1 MLDRKI
7 APPFLKSTSF
17 LLPNPKTFQLSNGI
31 NLHSIEGVQQDIIK
45 IEFIFR
51 AGKWFESKVGLAH
64 FTAQMIER
72 GTTEKTSSQLA
83 EFFDRY
89 GAHIEISPGLDFTS
103 IALYSL
109 TKNLHHVLPAFLE
122 MLETPSFPEK
132 ELRQMK
138 DIFIQNLK
146 VNNEKNS
153 FLASKALRKNIFGSD
168 HPYGSSIEMEDVGN
182 LNRSDLLQYFEQY
195 LIPTEIF
202 VVSKGDEATIEYV
215 IKNVLLTRLK
225 SQSKNEVSSGQSTN
239 PFYQKIDKS
248 NSVQSAVRLGAK
260 TISRNHP
267 DYFNL
272 LFLNH
277 ILGGFFGSRLMKNI
291 REEKGLTYG
300 IQSSV
305 NSLMNESFMVIGAD
319 VNKENEALIFQE
331 IKNELIELQTI
342 KIEESELEAAK
353 GHFTGSIQSDT
364 ANPFSVA
371 EKIKTTKLFSLPD
384 NYYQTLLDRV
394 YSITSKEL
402 LNTAQSYLKDDD
414 FYKIVVG

>member
-1 MLDRKI
+1 MLDRKT
-7 APPFLKSTSF
+7 APSFIKSTSF
-17 LLPNPKTFQLSNGI
+17 LLPSPKTFQLSSGLS
-31 NLHSIEGVQQDIIK
+31 LHSIEGVQQDIIK
-45 IEFIFR
+45 IEFIFK
-51 AGKWFESKVGLAH
+51 AGKWFESKVGLSH

-72 GTTEKTSSQLA
+72 GTNKKTSSQIA

-89 GAHIEISPGLDFTS
+89 GSHIEISPGLDFTS

-109 TKNLHHVLPAFLE
+109 TKNLRHVFPVFLE
-122 MLETPSFPEK
+122 LLKSPSFPES

-138 DIFIQNLK
+138 DVFIQNLK

-153 FLASKALRKNIFGSD
+153 FLASKALRKNLFGEK

-195 LIPTEIF
+195 LTPSEIF
-202 VVSKGDEATIEYV
+202 IISNGDKNTIEY
-215 IKNVLLTRLK
+215 ILNNVSIDNSTSRSKFEATLD
-225 SQSKNEVSSGQSTN
+225 QSSK
-239 PFYQKIDKS
+239 PFLRKIDKP
-248 NSVQSAVRLGAK
+248 NSVQSAVRLGVK
-260 TISRNHP
+260 TISRAHP

-277 ILGGFFGSRLMKNI
+277 VLGGFFGSRLMKNI

-300 IQSSV
+300 IHSSV
-305 NSLMNESFMVIGAD
+305 NSLMNDSFIVIGAD
-319 VNKENEALIFQE
+319 VNKENEDLIFEE
-331 IKNELIELQTI
+331 IKNELVDLQNI
-342 KIEESELEAAK
+342 KIGESELEAAK

-371 EKIKTTKLFSLPD
+371 EKIKTIKLFSLSD

-394 YSITSKEL
+394 YSLTPEDLRITAE
-402 LNTAQSYLKDDD
+402 SYLKYHD
-414 FYKIVVG
+414 FHRVVVG

>member
-7 APPFLKSTSF
+7 APSFLKSTSF
-17 LLPNPKTFQLSNGI
+17 TLPSPKSFQLSNG
-31 NLHSIEGVQQDIIK
+31 LKVHSIEGVQQKIIK

-51 AGKWFESKVGLAH
+51 AGKWFESKVGLAQ

-72 GTTEKTSSQLA
+72 GTTKKTSSQLA

-109 TKNLHHVLPAFLE
+109 TKNLRHVFPVFLE
-122 MLETPSFPEK
+122 LLKSPSFPES

-138 DIFIQNLK
+138 DVFIQNLK

-153 FLASKALRKNIFGSD
+153 FLASKALRKNIFGD
-168 HPYGSSIEMEDVGN
+168 KHPYGSSIEMEDVGI
-182 LNRSDLLQYFEQY
+182 LNRSDLFQYFEQY

-202 VVSKGDEATIEYV
+202 IISNGDRNTIEYIV
-215 IKNVLLTRLK
+215 NNISIGDSK
-225 SQSKNEVSSGQSTN
+225 SLSEYQPTLDQTTK
-239 PFYQKIDKS
+239 PFFQKIDKP
-248 NSVQSAVRLGAK
+248 NSVQSAVRLGVK
-260 TISRNHP
+260 TISRAHP

-272 LFLNH
+272 LFFNH
-277 ILGGFFGSRLMKNI
+277 VLGGFFGSRLMKNI

-300 IQSSV
+300 IHSSV
-305 NSLMNESFMVIGAD
+305 NSLMNDSFFVISAD
-319 VNKENEALIFQE
+319 VNKENEDLIFQE
-331 IKNELIELQTI
+331 IKNELIDLQNI
-342 KIEESELEAAK
+342 NIGESELEAAK

-371 EKIKTTKLFSLPD
+371 EKLKTIKLFSLPD
-384 NYYQTLLDRV
+384 NYYQTLLERV
-394 YSITSKEL
+394 YSITPEDL
-402 LNTAQSYLKDDD
+402 RITAESYLKDND
-414 FYKIVVG
+414 FHKVVVG